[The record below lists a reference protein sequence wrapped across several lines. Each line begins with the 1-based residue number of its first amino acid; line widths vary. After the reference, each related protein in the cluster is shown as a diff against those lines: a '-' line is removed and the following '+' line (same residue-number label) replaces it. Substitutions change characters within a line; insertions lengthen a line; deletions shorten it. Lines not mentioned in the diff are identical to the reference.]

1 MDVTFAGV
9 ILFLGFCLCLVA
21 IVAVAYGN
29 SKVAKAAV
37 DVIAKLKPKN

>member
-1 MDVTFAGV
+1 MDVTLAAV

-29 SKVAKAAV
+29 SKVAKAAI
-37 DVIAKLKPKN
+37 DGLAKLKPKK